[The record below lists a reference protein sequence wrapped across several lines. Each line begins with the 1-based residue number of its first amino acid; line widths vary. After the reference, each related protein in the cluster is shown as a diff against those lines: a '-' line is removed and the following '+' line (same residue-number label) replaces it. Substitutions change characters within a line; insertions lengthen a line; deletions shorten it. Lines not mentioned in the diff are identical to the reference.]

1 MKNTLRDEIITLL
14 AIAIRANKNALVT
27 LRGDTPYLW
36 KTVSQMRAQGIVK
49 VNKKDEWTIR
59 LTANGVHEL
68 AELNEELCDFYLRYS
83 AGNRPGSTLAH
94 KRAQSK
100 ASELIA
106 FMIRA
111 GILVGVE
118 KPQRDN
124 VEQQRLSETDRAF
137 YLMKELRMEKE
148 QKVGRAQVSR
158 ATGILLSHGVDA
170 LVYNTQNDVM
180 GLNGSA
186 ERISSYQVAS
196 LRQDVVV
203 PERLRPITRS
213 IIFGYDLDVIQKV
226 MTRQDGS
233 SQSVKER
240 KRKSLTDAVFDRS
253 ISGTDILFV
262 PMTEVGR
269 LQLHLMMAFSQEEII
284 KLAFRESEISE
295 AKEVKGCEA
304 CIEGRK
310 CFEMVTMNLTKLA
323 NILDAHRNSLGT
335 IAFACMDSQKEV
347 FDELVRN
354 HGVMLRI
361 LSDDAFRQTLSN
373 RRMIQCQ

>member
-94 KRAQSK
+94 KRAQCK

-137 YLMKELRMEKE
+137 
-148 QKVGRAQVSR
+148 
-158 ATGILLSHGVDA
+158 
-170 LVYNTQNDVM
+170 
-180 GLNGSA
+180 
-186 ERISSYQVAS
+186 
-196 LRQDVVV
+196 
-203 PERLRPITRS
+203 
-213 IIFGYDLDVIQKV
+213 
-226 MTRQDGS
+226 
-233 SQSVKER
+233 
-240 KRKSLTDAVFDRS
+240 
-253 ISGTDILFV
+253 
-262 PMTEVGR
+262 
-269 LQLHLMMAFSQEEII
+269 
-284 KLAFRESEISE
+284 
-295 AKEVKGCEA
+295 
-304 CIEGRK
+304 
-310 CFEMVTMNLTKLA
+310 
-323 NILDAHRNSLGT
+323 
-335 IAFACMDSQKEV
+335 
-347 FDELVRN
+347 
-354 HGVMLRI
+354 
-361 LSDDAFRQTLSN
+361 
-373 RRMIQCQ
+373 